1 MGNVLIIGAGGVG
14 SVVVKKCCQVPE
26 VFTSITLA
34 SRTLSK
40 CEQIQKDTKNK
51 IKIAQVDADDSKQV
65 IALIQKVKPDI
76 VINTALPYQNLA
88 IMEGCLQTGVHYIDT
103 ACYEPY
109 DEAKY
114 SYVKQWAYHDKFK
127 EKGLMAILGLG
138 FDPGM
143 TNIYLAHAFKNHFDQ
158 IHTVD
163 ILDANAGDHG
173 HPFATNFNPE
183 INIREITQRGK
194 YLENGQWKETDPL
207 SVHKTFDFP
216 GIGPKEVYMLYHEEL
231 EPFHKHHPEIKNIRF
246 WMTFSQNYL
255 NHLKVLENV
264 GMTSIK
270 PVKHNGVDIIPIQF
284 LKSLLPDPGSLG
296 VRTKGKT
303 CIGLWIEG
311 VKNNK
316 PKKYHIYNIC
326 DHEDCFKDVGSQAI
340 SYTTGVPTMVGA
352 LMMLQGKWKGV
363 GCFNPEQLN
372 PTPFMEVI
380 GRYGLPWTEVTE

>member
-14 SVVVKKCCQVPE
+14 NVVVRKCCQVPE
-26 VFTSITLA
+26 VFSSITLA

-40 CEQIQKDTKNK
+40 CEKIQKDTKNQ
-51 IKIAQVDADDSKQV
+51 IKIAQVDADDAKQV
-65 IALIQKVKPDI
+65 VALINKVKPDI

-88 IMEGCLQTGVHYIDT
+88 IMDACLETGVHYIDT

-114 SYVKQWAYHDKFK
+114 SYEKQWAYHDRFK
-127 EKGLMAILGLG
+127 AKGIMAILGLG

-143 TNIYLAHAFKNHFDQ
+143 TNIYLAHAYKNHFDR
-158 IHTVD
+158 IDKLD

-183 INIREITQRGK
+183 INIREITQKGK
-194 YLENGQWKETDPL
+194 YMENGKWVETDPL

-216 GIGPKEVYMLYHEEL
+216 EIGPKEVYLLYHEEL
-231 EPFHKHHPEIKNIRF
+231 EPFHRHHPEIKDMKF

-255 NHLKVLENV
+255 NHLKVIQNIGLD
-264 GMTSIK
+264 SIK
-270 PVKHNGVDIIPIQF
+270 PIKFNGVDIVPIQF
-284 LKSLLPDPGSLG
+284 LKALLPDPGSLG
-296 VRTKGKT
+296 IRTKGKT
-303 CIGLWIEG
+303 CIGNLIEG
-311 VKNNK
+311 VKNGK
-316 PKKYHIYNIC
+316 PKKYFIYNIC
-326 DHEDCFKDVGSQAI
+326 DHEDCYKDVGSQAI

-352 LMMLQGKWKGV
+352 LMMFKGHWKEK

-380 GRYGLPWTEVTE
+380 GKYGLPWTEVTL